1 MNQSSAIF
9 MEKHIHDIKIIITNY
24 YRQSRKIFFWGA
36 GQFGTIFLR
45 RFDPECRY
53 FAGAIDRNP
62 AKQGQLMA
70 SGHRVFSPE
79 EAKADVIFVN
89 GSTIEADVYS
99 FYASRGEQRKV
110 IELQDIFHGKRLED
124 IFVDVETPY
133 QEVRNCRIGGVTVL
147 YEPPEDFIENIH
159 TYVNDL
165 DMLLLYDNS
174 PSSHEGQIKAAFGD
188 RVQYVWNEGANKG
201 LPCAF
206 NDATR
211 MMAEHLGKDDWLIT
225 FDQDSRAGNGMID
238 GMRSFVNSQL
248 CTEDIA
254 LISPWVVEY
263 GTKGIHPRE
272 IGMPS
277 VSYLVTLLT
286 QSGTLHRFNNL
297 RCLHYDE
304 KLFIDAVDFDYG
316 IQCRVHG
323 KKVIRLNYC
332 ELLHQVDDTY
342 RTVAVD
348 WRQYQ
353 KGKYSLQRWYYR
365 YRNALYCAQK
375 YAGTIYQ
382 QYFSDGVHGLI
393 NLAEL
398 EDNCED
404 IKKVFQRAR
413 KDFEAGRMGKQDIR
427 S

>member
-1 MNQSSAIF
+1 MRQSITIF
-9 MEKHIHDIKIIITNY
+9 MEEHAWNIKKIIEHY
-24 YRQSRKIFFWGA
+24 YSRKNRIYFWGA
-36 GQFGTIFLR
+36 GEIGTAFLQ
-45 RFDPECRY
+45 RFDPECCY
-53 FAGAIDRNP
+53 IAGAIDMSTE
-62 AKQGQLMA
+62 KQGNLIA
-70 SGHRVFSPE
+70 SGHRVFSPD

-89 GSTIEADVYS
+89 GTTIEADVYR
-99 FYASRGEQRKV
+99 FYAMRGERRKV
-110 IELQDIFHGKRLED
+110 IELQDIFHGKSLEA
-124 IFVDVETPY
+124 IFKDVEIPY
-133 QEVRNCRIGGVTVL
+133 REVQKCRLGGVTVL
-147 YEPPEDFIENIH
+147 YEPPEDFIENIR
-159 TYVNDL
+159 TYVDEL

-174 PSSHEGQIKAAFGD
+174 SSSHEGQIKAAFGD
-188 RVQYVWNEGANKG
+188 RVQYIWNEGANKG

-277 VSYLVTLLT
+277 ISYLVTLIT
-286 QSGTLHRFNNL
+286 QSGALHRFGDL
-297 RCLHYDE
+297 RRLRYDE
-304 KLFIDAVDFDYG
+304 NLFIDAVDFDYG
-316 IQCRVHG
+316 VQCRVHG
-323 KKVIRLNYC
+323 KKIIRLNYC

-348 WRQYQ
+348 WRKYQ

-398 EDNCED
+398 EDNYED